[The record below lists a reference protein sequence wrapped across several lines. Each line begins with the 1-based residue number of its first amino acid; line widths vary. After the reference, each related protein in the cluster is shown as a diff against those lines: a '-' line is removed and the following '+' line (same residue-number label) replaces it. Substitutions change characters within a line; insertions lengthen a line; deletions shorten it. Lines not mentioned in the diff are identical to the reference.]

1 MAVLTIRNIDDSI
14 KASLRV
20 QAAQHGCSMEEEAR
34 RILAQALQ
42 GAQTR
47 LPFGAQLRQ
56 QLAGLGEFPIPPRNP
71 VRAILDFS
79 VRAKKSK

>member
-14 KASLRV
+14 KFGLRV

-56 QLAGLGEFPIPPRNP
+56 QLAGLGEYPMPPRSP
-71 VRAILDFS
+71 VRAAPDFA
-79 VRAKKSK
+79 VRAKKST

>member
-1 MAVLTIRNIDDSI
+1 MAVLTIRNIGDSI
-14 KASLRV
+14 RSGLRE

-34 RILAQALQ
+34 RILAQALE
-42 GAQTR
+42 GTQTR

-71 VRAILDFS
+71 VRVAPAFS
-79 VRAKKSK
+79 VHAEKSK